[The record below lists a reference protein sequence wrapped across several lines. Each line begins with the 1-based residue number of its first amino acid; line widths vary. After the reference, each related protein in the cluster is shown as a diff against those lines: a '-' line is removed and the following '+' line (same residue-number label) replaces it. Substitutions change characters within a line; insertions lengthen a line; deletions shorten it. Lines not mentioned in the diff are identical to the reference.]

1 MASSSFCKCADLWFV
16 VKWTEEEKELF
27 DVLAAKDISV
37 SGKDVCDV
45 VEGDVGEGKFGKGW
59 YPVRILGKGEVVCGF

>member
-1 MASSSFCKCADLWFV
+1 METRNGNWKDGTCRPLQ
-16 VKWTEEEKELF
+16 F
-27 DVLAAKDISV
+27 DVLAAKDLSV

>member
-1 MASSSFCKCADLWFV
+1 MC
-16 VKWTEEEKELF
+16 
-27 DVLAAKDISV
+27 
-37 SGKDVCDV
+37 GV